1 MTTTSTP
8 TPALQIGTHERAL
21 LNQVLDKWSLQVLE
35 RLCEQPM
42 RFNDLRRAIPGVSQK
57 SLSSTLRRMER
68 NGILIRTV
76 ISTRPVAV
84 EYDISPLGK
93 TLREPVDA
101 LIIWVAENAEAV
113 EHARA
118 EYDDAVPA

>member
-1 MTTTSTP
+1 M
-8 TPALQIGTHERAL
+8 
-21 LNQVLDKWSLQVLE
+21 
-35 RLCEQPM
+35 
-42 RFNDLRRAIPGVSQK
+42 
-57 SLSSTLRRMER
+57 SSTLRRMER

-84 EYDISPLGK
+84 EYDISPLGN

-101 LIIWVAENAEAV
+101 LIIWVAENAKAV